1 MEILETWNMINP
13 NHTAHTFGLD
23 ECHTLIVVLFLEVLL
38 EALNH
43 LVRPSEQKVFWPTQ
57 MLETC

>member
-1 MEILETWNMINP
+1 MIDP
-13 NHTAHTFGLD
+13 NHTAHTKPFGLD